1 MLDRAA
7 VALQDWLR
15 DWPGWRG
22 SLAGGSLRSGLVTG
36 ASRQGVSLQ
45 AIMQL
50 TEHRSV
56 SSVIGYFQTGGAS
69 ANPAANLLE
78 D

>member
-1 MLDRAA
+1 MTRFQL
-7 VALQDWLR
+7 LLH
-15 DWPGWRG
+15 
-22 SLAGGSLRSGLVTG
+22 LADLGRSGFVTE
-36 ASRQGVSLQ
+36 ASRQGVALP

-69 ANPAANLLE
+69 ANPAGRLLE
-78 D
+78 DWPLASRS